1 MSFLKKYTA
10 FTSIFVLAFSL
21 SLGGCSILPWG
32 DKDDEDD
39 LAFEEGF
46 GDDLDKDFAEA
57 DSRSTTEDDFFAD
70 DKDLTEPKGQ
80 QSDIFEEEMK
90 DPAGF
95 VSVDQ
100 KTDQDEIKADVETL
114 QSQQEVLISRVRELQ
129 EIIQTLEPRLTA
141 TQDSLQNS
149 LAASSGQSL
158 DLVPEIASLREEVNR
173 LNDEINRL
181 KMSNAPSR
189 VARTTPRKS
198 RRPAKSS
205 AKTPAEYNQALAA
218 YRSGKHEES
227 LLMFQE
233 LSLKNPPENL
243 KDNILFWIGSNYMKL
258 GLYDDAIA
266 QFQGVLDQYPKG
278 NKVHDS
284 RFLMG
289 VCYQKKGDT
298 GKALDILDVA
308 LKTDPP
314 SEIRKKI
321 EQQLMEIK

>member
-1 MSFLKKYTA
+1 MSFLKKYIS
-10 FTSIFVLAFSL
+10 FTSIFLLAFSL

-32 DKDDEDD
+32 DKDDDDD
-39 LAFEEGF
+39 LSFEEAF
-46 GDDLDKDFAEA
+46 GDDLDKEFAEA
-57 DSRSTTEDDFFAD
+57 DSRSTAEDDFFTD

-80 QSDIFEEEMK
+80 ESDIFEEEGK
-90 DPAGF
+90 GAGGF

-100 KTDQDEIKADVETL
+100 KTDRDELKADVETL
-114 QSQQEVLISRVRELQ
+114 QGQQEVLISRVRELQ

-149 LAASSGQSL
+149 LATSSGQSKNL
-158 DLVPEIASLREEVNR
+158 EPEIASLREEVNR
-173 LNDEINRL
+173 LNDEISRM
-181 KMSNAPSR
+181 KQGMAPQR
-189 VARTTPRKS
+189 MARATPRKS
-198 RRPAKSS
+198 RRPMKGSS
-205 AKTPAEYNQALAA
+205 KTPGEYNQALAA
-218 YRSGKHEES
+218 YQSGNHEES

-233 LSLKNPPENL
+233 MALKNPPENL
-243 KDNILFWIGSNYMKL
+243 KDNILFWIGSNYLKL

-289 VCYQKKGDT
+289 VCYQKKGDI

-308 LKTDPP
+308 LRTNPP
-314 SEIRKKI
+314 ADIRKKI

>member
-1 MSFLKKYTA
+1 MFYLKKCIS
-10 FTSIFVLAFSL
+10 FTSIFILVFSL
-21 SLGGCSILPWG
+21 SLGGCSIWPWG
-32 DKDDEDD
+32 DNDDDDD
-39 LAFEEGF
+39 LAFEEAF
-46 GDDLDKDFAEA
+46 GDDLDQDFAEA
-57 DSRSTTEDDFFAD
+57 DFKSSAEDDFFAD

-80 QSDIFEEEMK
+80 KSDIFEEEGK
-90 DPAGF
+90 GAGGF
-95 VSVDQ
+95 VSLDQ
-100 KTDQDEIKADVETL
+100 KTDQDELKADVETL
-114 QSQQEVLISRVRELQ
+114 QGQQEVLISRVRELQ

-149 LAASSGQSL
+149 LATSGLSRNL
-158 DLVPEIASLREEVNR
+158 EPEIASLREEVNR
-173 LNDEINRL
+173 LNDEISRL
-181 KMSNAPSR
+181 KQGMAPQR
-189 VARTTPRKS
+189 MARATPRKT
-198 RRPAKSS
+198 RRPARSS
-205 AKTPAEYNQALAA
+205 SKTPGEYNQALAA
-218 YRSGKHEES
+218 YQSGNHEES

-243 KDNILFWIGSNYMKL
+243 KDNILFWIGSNYLKL

-308 LKTDPP
+308 LKTNPP
-314 SEIRKKI
+314 ADIRKKI
-321 EQQLMEIK
+321 ERQLMEIK